1 MKKIINQKRYD
12 TNTAEGVAF
21 INNGLSFDDFNFWSE
36 TLYRKKTGEYFLYC
50 MGGANSI
57 YGVWRGNTGT
67 AGEQIKPLTYE
78 QAKSWAEE
86 HLDGD
91 EYEKIFGAIIEN
103 DDMVNMTF
111 TLPQSTIEKLRRLS
125 SQTGKTYGEIITDAL
140 K

>member
-12 TNTAEGVAF
+12 TETAEF
-21 INNGLSFDDFNFWSE
+21 IARIDNELSYDDFNFWEE

-50 MGGANSI
+50 FGGANSI
-57 YGVWRGNTGT
+57 YGVWKGNTGT
-67 AGEQIKPLTYE
+67 AGKHLKPLTYE

-86 HLDGD
+86 HLNADG
-91 EYEKIFGAIIEN
+91 YEKIFGAIIDN

-111 TLPQSTIEKLRRLS
+111 ALPQSTIEKLRRLS